1 MIKTLQRKFI
11 LTAMAAISVLLLV
24 LLGAINLINGWSVNR
39 QADRTLAM
47 LSEREGILPPQ
58 RDFQEKGP
66 QGLLNPPLNEDA
78 AMSARY
84 FVIRLDSKGGVVYTD
99 LNHIS
104 SVTKEGAESLAQQA
118 ASSGNNSG
126 TIGRFRYQMADTR
139 DQKGSVLVFLDTSAQ
154 LYSILSVLAIS
165 VLIGA
170 VCWILMLLLV
180 ILLSK
185 KAILPIARNIERQK
199 QFVTNAGHEIKT
211 PLAIILANT
220 EALELHNGQ
229 SRWSQNIRSQTLRL
243 NGLMQNL
250 LMLARMDE
258 GAASLPSSDFSASE
272 LLKETAAPFYELAA
286 QRGISIEERV
296 QPDVMLHASR
306 ELTVQLF
313 SILLDN
319 AAKYTD
325 AGGTIILTLEKT
337 ERGAFFQT
345 ENTCALPPEDEPER
359 LFERFY
365 RGDSARTQKNGGYG
379 VGLSV
384 ARAIVQSQKGSIQ
397 AAYSSN
403 GTIVFTVKL

>member
-24 LLGAINLINGWSVNR
+24 LLSAINLINGWSVNR
-39 QADRTLAM
+39 QADRTLTM

-58 RDFQEKGP
+58 RDLQEKGP

-84 FVIRLDSKGGVVYTD
+84 FVIRLDSKGSVVYTD

-104 SVTKEGAESLAQQA
+104 SVTKEEAESLAQQA
-118 ASSGNNSG
+118 ASNGNNSG
-126 TIGRFRYQMADTR
+126 TTGRFRYQMADTR

-165 VLIGA
+165 VSIGV
-170 VCWILMLLLV
+170 VCWLLMLLLV

-258 GAASLPSSDFSASE
+258 GAAALPSSDFSASE

-286 QRGISIEERV
+286 QRGISIEERI
-296 QPDVMLHASR
+296 QPGVMLHASR
-306 ELTVQLF
+306 ELTGQLF

-325 AGGTIILTLEKT
+325 TGGTIILTLEKT
-337 ERGAFFQT
+337 ERGTFFQT
-345 ENTCALPPEDEPER
+345 ENTCLLPPEDEPER

-384 ARAIVQSQKGSIQ
+384 ARAIVQLQKGSIQ

-403 GTIVFTVKL
+403 GTIVFTVKI

>member
-24 LLGAINLINGWSVNR
+24 LLSAINLINGWSVNR

-58 RDFQEKGP
+58 RDLQEKGP
-66 QGLLNPPLNEDA
+66 GLLNPPLNEDT

-84 FVIRLDSKGGVVYTD
+84 FIIRLDSKGSVVYTD

-104 SVTKEGAESLAQQA
+104 SVTKEEAELLAQQA
-118 ASSGNNSG
+118 AGNGNNSG
-126 TIGRFRYQMADTR
+126 TTGRFRYQMAGTR
-139 DQKGSVLVFLDTSAQ
+139 DQKGSVLVFLDTSVQ

-165 VLIGA
+165 VSIGV
-170 VCWILMLLLV
+170 VCWLLMLLLV

-258 GAASLPSSDFSASE
+258 GAVAPPSSDFSASE

-286 QRGISIEERV
+286 QRGISIEERI
-296 QPDVMLHASR
+296 QPDIMLHASR
-306 ELTVQLF
+306 ELIGQLF

-325 AGGTIILTLEKT
+325 TGGTIILRLEKADK
-337 ERGAFFQT
+337 GVIFQA
-345 ENTCALPPEDEPER
+345 ENTCASPPKDEPER